1 MRIIGGIFKSRIFRP
16 GKNFKARPTTDF
28 ARENLF
34 NILNNRYNFE
44 NKRVLDLFS
53 GTGSLSFEFASRGCM
68 NITSV
73 ELDRFHYNFIC
84 SVIEN
89 LNIKRIVRAVN
100 ADAFKFIGRSLE
112 QYDIIFA
119 DPPYELKRLAE
130 IPDLILNS
138 KLLCNEGLLIL
149 EHGKT
154 NDFSSHPFFS
164 ELRTYGSVHFSFFI
178 QKSEPISISD
188 SLIEI

>member
-1 MRIIGGIFKSRIFRP
+1 MRIIGGTFKSRIFRP

-34 NILNNRYNFE
+34 NILDNRYDFD
-44 NKRVLDLFS
+44 NKKVLDLFS
-53 GTGSLSFEFASRGCM
+53 GTGSISFEFASRGCP
-68 NITSV
+68 NITCV

-84 SVIEN
+84 SVIDK
-89 LNIKRIVRAVN
+89 LNIKNSVKAVN
-100 ADAFKFIGRSLE
+100 GDVFKFIGRSPE
-112 QYDIIFA
+112 QYNIIFA

-138 KLLCNEGLLIL
+138 NLLLEEGLLIL

-154 NDFSSHPFFS
+154 NNFSSHPCFS
-164 ELRTYGSVHFSFFI
+164 ELRTYGSIHFSFFTPKK
-178 QKSEPISISD
+178 QS
-188 SLIEI
+188 

>member
-1 MRIIGGIFKSRIFRP
+1 MRIIGGIYKSRIFRP

-34 NILNNRYNFE
+34 NILDNRYNFE

-53 GTGSLSFEFASRGCM
+53 GTGSISFEFASRGCV

-89 LNIKRIVRAVN
+89 LSIKGIVRAINTDV
-100 ADAFKFIGRSLE
+100 FRFIGRSNE

-138 KLLCNEGLLIL
+138 KLLCSEGLLIL

-178 QKSEPISISD
+178 QKNKPVPISD
-188 SLIEI
+188 SLTEI

>member
-34 NILNNRYNFE
+34 NILDNRYNFE

-53 GTGSLSFEFASRGCM
+53 GTGSISFEFASRGCQD
-68 NITSV
+68 ITSV
-73 ELDRFHYNFIC
+73 ELDRFHYNFIS
-84 SVIEN
+84 SVIEQ
-89 LNIKRIVRAVN
+89 LDIKNFVKAVN
-100 ADAFKFIGRSLE
+100 TDAFKFIGHSRE
-112 QYDIIFA
+112 RYNIIFA
-119 DPPYELKRLAE
+119 DPPYELKRLTE
-130 IPDLILNS
+130 IPDLILNGR
-138 KLLCNEGLLIL
+138 LLFDEGLLIL

-154 NDFSSHPFFS
+154 NDFSLHPCFS

-178 QKSEPISISD
+178 QKSNPMLIND
-188 SLIEI
+188 SLIGI

>member
-1 MRIIGGIFKSRIFRP
+1 MRIIGGTFKSRIFRP

-34 NILNNRYNFE
+34 NILDNRYDFD

-53 GTGSLSFEFASRGCM
+53 GTGSISFEFVSRGCQ

-84 SVIEN
+84 SVIEK
-89 LNIKRIVRAVN
+89 LDVKSSVKAVN
-100 ADAFKFIGRSLE
+100 ADAFKFIGRSPE
-112 QYDIIFA
+112 QFNIIFA

-138 KLLCNEGLLIL
+138 NLLTDEGLLVL

-154 NDFSSHPFFS
+154 NNFSAHPCFR
-164 ELRTYGSVHFSFFI
+164 ELRTYGSVHFSFFVRKTAVADI
-178 QKSEPISISD
+178 K
-188 SLIEI
+188 

>member
-1 MRIIGGIFKSRIFRP
+1 MRIIGGYFKSRIFRP

-34 NILNNRYNFE
+34 NVLDNRYEFD

-53 GTGSLSFEFASRGCM
+53 GTGSISFEFASRGCQ
-68 NITSV
+68 NITCV

-84 SVIEN
+84 SVIEK
-89 LNIKRIVRAVN
+89 LDIKSSVKAVHT
-100 ADAFKFIGRSLE
+100 DVFKFIGRTME
-112 QYDIIFA
+112 QYNIIFA
-119 DPPYELKRLAE
+119 DPPYDLNRLAE

-138 KLLCNEGLLIL
+138 NLLSEEGLLIM

-154 NDFSSHPFFS
+154 HDFSLHPFFR
-164 ELRTYGSVHFSFFI
+164 ELRTYGSVHFSFFMRETQFI
-178 QKSEPISISD
+178 YS
-188 SLIEI
+188 